1 MNERH
6 IYKHVAVIGLDGMG
20 VFNRLANTP
29 CMDKIFANGAET
41 YSARSLSPTSS
52 AENWGAMLLGA
63 SPEIH
68 AMANLMD
75 RDLRNPGDRFPSVFK
90 RLREVMPDARLSSFV
105 NWRPINNE
113 LIEEGLNIV
122 TASAKDEE
130 LCTLIVEE
138 VANKPVFL
146 FVQFDEIDGAGH
158 GDEYGSEPYLKQ
170 IEIEDGYVGRI
181 YEAYEK
187 AGIID
192 DTLFICVADH
202 GGIITGHGSYSDQ
215 EKYIYL
221 AAAGKN
227 VPHGE
232 IGEAYTRDISAIILY
247 AFGVDYPEYDEY
259 GFSSQVPGGI
269 FPEKGSDYKKVEE
282 IELSFEKRETPDAHG
297 EGGLFSCIPEDR
309 VRLALFMDGEIC
321 DMTGKNELVEIGKVA
336 YEDGVYGKCGV
347 IGKNGHIH
355 VKDFALGS
363 GSYTAAYWGKI
374 RNVAEESFPVFANK
388 DWHWRVRKG
397 NGVGLAFRMHDIIF
411 DISDGKNAQEIT
423 VGFPLAVNEGWLHVM
438 VSVDKENK
446 KVGIFMNFKKV
457 YEADLFDNLVDA
469 GDTGLPFNIGDDA
482 IGDFTNGRY
491 ELEMRMDDF
500 LLIDGAFSEEDAAK
514 LAQYY
519 GM

>member
-6 IYKHVAVIGLDGMG
+6 IYKYVAVIGLDGMG

-41 YSARSLSPTSS
+41 YSALSMSPTSS

-75 RDLRNPGDRFPSVFK
+75 RDMRNPGDRFPSVFK
-90 RLREVMPDARLSSFV
+90 RLREVMPEARLSSFV

-113 LIEEGLNIV
+113 LIEDGLDLV
-122 TASAKDEE
+122 TASGKDEE
-130 LCTLIVEE
+130 LCGLIVEE
-138 VANKPVFL
+138 VANKPRFL

-170 IEIEDGYVGRI
+170 IEVEDGYVGRI
-181 YEAYEK
+181 YDAYVK

-192 DTLFICVADH
+192 ETLFICVADH

-227 VPHGE
+227 VPHGK
-232 IGEAYTRDISAIILY
+232 IGTAYTRDIAAIVLY
-247 AFGVDYPEYDEY
+247 AFGVDFPEYDEY
-259 GFSSQVPGGI
+259 GFSSQVPDGI
-269 FPEKGSDYKKVEE
+269 FPEKCGDYRKVEE
-282 IELSFEKRETPDAHG
+282 VELSFGDRATPEFRSDK
-297 EGGLFSCIPEDR
+297 GLASYIPEER
-309 VRLALFMDGEIC
+309 IRLALFMDGEIC
-321 DMTGKNELVEIGKVA
+321 DMTGRNELVEIGNVE

-347 IGKNGHIH
+347 IGKNGHIN
-355 VKDFALGS
+355 VKNFTFGN
-363 GSYTAAYWGKI
+363 GSYTAAFWGKI

-388 DWHWRVRKG
+388 DWHWRVRKE

-411 DISDGKNAQEIT
+411 DISDGRNAQEIT
-423 VGFPLAVNEGWLHVM
+423 VGFPLTTNEGWLHVM
-438 VSVDKENK
+438 VSVDMENK

-457 YEADLFDNLVDA
+457 YEADLFDNLVGA
-469 GDTGLPFNIGDDA
+469 GDTGLEFNIGNDA

-500 LLIDGAFSEEDAAK
+500 ILFDGAFGEDDAAR
-514 LAQYY
+514 LGEYY